1 MQVRKRSGELENVDL
16 NKIVRAVSRCANGLN
31 DIDPIRVATRTI
43 SGLYDGASTSELD
56 ELSIQTAASLMAEEP
71 QYSFL
76 AARLLGTYIDKEVQ
90 NQEIYSFSQSIRS
103 GYELGLISSNTFEF
117 VTGNSRKLND
127 AMRHERNELFQYFGL
142 RTVYDRYLLKHPES
156 REVIESPQYF
166 FMRVACGLAKSASE
180 AIEFYDIISSMRYM
194 PSSPTLFNSGTLH
207 PADVILLPP
216 GLSRETTSRASTSA
230 TPTSRVSRS
239 TRVVSVLRITAFVAK
254 AL

>member
-16 NKIVRAVSRCANGLN
+16 NKIVRAVSRFVNRLS

-56 ELSIQTAASLMAEEP
+56 ELDPDRGVTDGGEP

-207 PADVILLPP
+207 PQMSSCYLWT
-216 GLSRETTSRASTSA
+216 RQRTTSKASTSA

-239 TRVVSVLRITAFVAK
+239 TRVVSASRITAFIAK